1 MQLRFLTKRK
11 YCYFWTQIDQRTVV
25 KKFRTF
31 GEHLRTL
38 REIKGLTLRE
48 VAGSLALDTSLLAK
62 IERNE
67 RQPTRQLIK
76 QFADFFKVEE
86 KELVDEFLS
95 DQIVYKIL
103 NEETDLNILKV
114 AEGKIKYIKMNNGQI
129 Q

>member
-1 MQLRFLTKRK
+1 MTVGKK
-11 YCYFWTQIDQRTVV
+11 YS
-25 KKFRTF
+25 TF

-38 REIKGLTLRE
+38 REINGLTLRE
-48 VAGSLALDTSLLAK
+48 VATTLSLDTSLLAK

-76 QFADFFKVEE
+76 QLADFFKVDE

-114 AEGKIKYIKMNNGQI
+114 AESKIKYLKTQNG
-129 Q
+129 

>member
-1 MQLRFLTKRK
+1 M
-11 YCYFWTQIDQRTVV
+11 
-25 KKFRTF
+25 KKHTTF
-31 GEHLRTL
+31 GEHLRKL
-38 REIKGLTLRE
+38 REINGLTLRE
-48 VAGSLALDTSLLAK
+48 VATSLSLDTSLLAK

-76 QFADFFKVEE
+76 QLADFFKVDE

-114 AEGKIKYIKMNNGQI
+114 AESKIKYLKTHND
-129 Q
+129 

>member
-1 MQLRFLTKRK
+1 M
-11 YCYFWTQIDQRTVV
+11 TVV
-25 KKFRTF
+25 KKFTTF

-38 REIKGLTLRE
+38 REINNLTLRE
-48 VAGSLALDTSLLAK
+48 VASSLTLDTSLLAK

-114 AEGKIKYIKMNNGQI
+114 AEGKIKYIKTHNA
-129 Q
+129 

>member
-1 MQLRFLTKRK
+1 MT
-11 YCYFWTQIDQRTVV
+11 IVE
-25 KKFRTF
+25 KFTTF

-38 REIKGLTLRE
+38 REFAGLTLRE
-48 VAGSLALDTSLLAK
+48 VATSLCIDTSFLAK

-114 AEGKIKYIKMNNGQI
+114 AEGKIRYIKTHNG
-129 Q
+129 

>member
-1 MQLRFLTKRK
+1 M
-11 YCYFWTQIDQRTVV
+11 TVV
-25 KKFRTF
+25 KKFTTF

-38 REIKGLTLRE
+38 REINGLTLRE
-48 VAGSLALDTSLLAK
+48 VATSLSLDTSLLAK

-76 QFADFFKVEE
+76 QLADFFKVDE

-114 AEGKIKYIKMNNGQI
+114 AESKIKYLKTHNA
-129 Q
+129 

>member
-1 MQLRFLTKRK
+1 M
-11 YCYFWTQIDQRTVV
+11 TVV
-25 KKFRTF
+25 KRFTTF

-38 REIKGLTLRE
+38 REMNSLTLRE
-48 VAGSLALDTSLLAK
+48 VAASLSLDASLLAK

-76 QFADFFKVEE
+76 QLADFFNVDK
-86 KELVDEFLS
+86 KELLDEFLS

-114 AEGKIKYIKMNNGQI
+114 AESKIKYLKTQNG
-129 Q
+129 